1 MATEARVH
9 RVCVWDPRS
18 SGRAVELIAGCPRVL
33 GFMMPARRGQCDPPS
48 CLLNASSLCSKQLA
62 CLQRECLVTRFQM
75 EPAHATPDAARSR
88 LLAKL
93 KNKRVLILGD
103 SMACQSFNTL
113 VNLLRRTE
121 EASTCERIVIE
132 PMFGDRYVQ
141 ATGSDGRRIDHYGQR
156 GVVVGMDALAPQLPG
171 WAHEA
176 NALMGFRTGG
186 FRSLTLK
193 WTGVTRIDF
202 DMLSCYGQSDLNTL
216 ITAISGGAY
225 DVVVLYAPAYH
236 PLSNSCSS
244 PASAN
249 SSHLLSQLE
258 RGLPND
264 FSLFWQKAAAAAA
277 NAPLPPRVVVLNAP
291 ADHIREWRE
300 DAIPL
305 THVQMAMNAHLTTS
319 FSQPWGALR
328 DTGWAHV
335 DWDAY
340 TRSTKPQNRAGGD
353 WHYSCGLLM
362 AGDRRMWSYRLPPPH
377 IKVGVRG
384 IGDCEEDGNTNLWR
398 QLLLPLL

>member
-1 MATEARVH
+1 
-9 RVCVWDPRS
+9 
-18 SGRAVELIAGCPRVL
+18 LIAGCPRVR
-33 GFMMPARRGQCDPPS
+33 GFTTPARRGQCDPPS

-93 KNKRVLILGD
+93 ENKRVLILGD
-103 SMACQSFNTL
+103 SMARQSFNTL
-113 VNLLRRTE
+113 VNLMRRIE

-141 ATGSDGRRIDHYGQR
+141 ATGRDGRRIDHYGHR

-176 NALMGFRTGG
+176 NALMG
-186 FRSLTLK
+186 SNLTSE

-202 DMLSCYGQSDLNTL
+202 DTLLCYGQSQMNRL

-225 DVVVLYAPAYH
+225 DVLVLHAPAYH
-236 PLSNSCSS
+236 PLSNSCSRFR
-244 PASAN
+244 SAN
-249 SSHLLSQLE
+249 SRDLLSQLE

-264 FSLFWQKAAAAAA
+264 FSRFWQKAAAAAA
-277 NAPLPPRVVVLNAP
+277 HAPLPPRVVVLNAP
-291 ADHIREWRE
+291 ADHIREGRE
-300 DAIPL
+300 DAIPS
-305 THVQMAMNAHLTTS
+305 THVQMAMNAHLATS

-353 WHYSCGLLM
+353 WHYSCGFLM
-362 AGDRRMWSYRLPPPH
+362 ANDRRRWSYRLPPPH
-377 IKVGVRG
+377 IQVGVRAN
-384 IGDCEEDGNTNLWR
+384 GDCEEDGNTNLWR